1 SRIEVV
7 AMDGFT
13 GFKTAAT
20 EALPQATEVMD
31 PSRVVALAGDKLDE
45 CRRRAQRETT
55 GGRGRKDDPLYKARR
70 LLRTGAGL
78 VTDSGWDRLE
88 QLFADPQNTPVEVM
102 WGVHQKIMAAYRA
115 KTPAEGKQLMSKVI
129 DSLKTGVPDAL
140 EELKSLGKT
149 LTNRRGDIIA
159 YFDHPGTSNG
169 PTENTNGR
177 LEHLRGI
184 ALGFRNLTNYT
195 IRSLIHA
202 GGFRNQLLHP

>member
-1 SRIEVV
+1 
-7 AMDGFT
+7 
-13 GFKTAAT
+13 
-20 EALPQATEVMD
+20 
-31 PSRVVALAGDKLDE
+31 
-45 CRRRAQRETT
+45 
-55 GGRGRKDDPLYKARR
+55 
-70 LLRTGAGL
+70 
-78 VTDSGWDRLE
+78 
-88 QLFADPQNTPVEVM
+88 M
-102 WGVHQKIMAAYRA
+102 WGVHQKIMAPYRA

-129 DSLKTGVPDAL
+129 DSLKAGVPDAL

-159 YFDHPGTSNG
+159 YFDHPGTSNV